1 MKVAGISEFKAR
13 LSEYLAAVEAGHEVL
28 VTDHDRPVARVI
40 RAGGSGAGRA
50 EEDGRLDRLERA
62 GVVRVGSG
70 AISESFWDLRR
81 PQDTASAVREALL
94 DERSGGR

>member
-1 MKVAGISEFKAR
+1 MKVAGISEFKAK

-40 RAGGSGAGRA
+40 RAGGRGAGRA

-70 AISESFWDLRR
+70 AIPDSFWSLSR
-81 PQDTASAVREALL
+81 PRDADSAILEALL